1 MVFLVPFEYRHIFL
15 VRYTIGFSLIF
26 ILLFYPVF
34 IYCKRIK
41 HYNTMLISR
50 QVNKKDAFCANIS
63 YAPQTILPKQWRDL
77 AINEKYDKSDY
88 RADGI
93 YHPKTHGYLAF
104 RPAHRFKCVMDGR

>member
-1 MVFLVPFEYRHIFL
+1 MLSAVTPCVCIIFSIFATTKGSDKLIKLAKINITKVKIMVFLVPFEYRHIFL

-50 QVNKKDAFCANIS
+50 QVNKKGAFCANIS
-63 YAPQTILPKQWRDL
+63 YAPQTILSKQCRD
-77 AINEKYDKSDY
+77 
-88 RADGI
+88 
-93 YHPKTHGYLAF
+93 P
-104 RPAHRFKCVMDGR
+104 V